1 MKVKPIA
8 KNQNVLILDNGA
20 QVLFSYE
27 TPVAYIDNFG
37 AYKTKQFYS
46 TTTSRHINRF
56 LKDMEVE
63 TISQTA
69 LDTYLESSK

>member
-27 TPVAYIDNFG
+27 TPGNYFTNCI
-37 AYKTKQFYS
+37 
-46 TTTSRHINRF
+46 R
-56 LKDMEVE
+56 
-63 TISQTA
+63 
-69 LDTYLESSK
+69 YLLRII